1 MTPDHPDTDLWPAE
15 FLQCDD
21 CSLAHRARIA
31 LLCAVLGA
39 VVILAGV
46 WVA

>member
-1 MTPDHPDTDLWPAE
+1 MTDDPPDLWPAE
-15 FLQCDD
+15 FLQERPDD

-39 VVILAGV
+39 VVVLAGV

>member
-1 MTPDHPDTDLWPAE
+1 MNPDHPDTERCTAE
-15 FLQCDD
+15 FIQCDD

-39 VVILAGV
+39 VVVLAGV